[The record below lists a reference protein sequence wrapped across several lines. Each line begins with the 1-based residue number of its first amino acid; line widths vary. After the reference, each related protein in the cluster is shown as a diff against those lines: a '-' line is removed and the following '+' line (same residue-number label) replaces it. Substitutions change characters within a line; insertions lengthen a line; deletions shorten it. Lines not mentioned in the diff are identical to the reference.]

1 MITSRPFGTMP
12 DGRPVTCYRLTGGPK
27 AYADVL
33 DYGGTVQAIVV
44 PDQNGTPVDVVLGYD
59 DLDGYRTGT
68 CFFGATVGRHA
79 NRIGG
84 AAFTLGGNT
93 YTLEKNAGP
102 NNLHGGPEGFDRRLF
117 SGEIDGDK
125 LKLRLTS
132 PHMDQGFP
140 GELRLTV
147 TFTFSPE
154 NELTIRYE
162 AVCDRDT
169 VVNLTNHSYFDLSGG
184 RNPMGQLLRLDADRF
199 CEGDENTLPT
209 GRLLEVEG
217 TPFDFREEKPVG
229 RDLHTVTPQLTS
241 RPSPRRVC
249 PSSRQA
255 RPHGSS
261 TIPVPKTGSAST
273 SAVSAASPSAPGRR
287 SSRKAAASWKKVI
300 ASRIPWARSAPPKPP
315 RRSAPTPSSLRRR
328 ASGSWASRKARTVG
342 KAAERK

>member
-27 AYADVL
+27 AYADIL
-33 DYGGTVQAIVV
+33 DYGGTVQALVV
-44 PDQNGTPVDVVLGYD
+44 PDQNGAPVDVVLGYD
-59 DLDGYRTGT
+59 DLDGYRSGT

-93 YTLEKNAGP
+93 YTLGKNSGP

-117 SGEIDGDK
+117 SGEIDGDR

-140 GELRLTV
+140 GELQLTV

-229 RDLHTVTPQLTS
+229 RDLHTVTPQLTMCGGYDHNFVLKNGG
-241 RPSPRRVC
+241 RLRTFARLRSPE
-249 PSSRQA
+249 
-255 RPHGSS
+255 
-261 TIPVPKTGSAST
+261 TG
-273 SAVSAASPSAPGRR
+273 
-287 SSRKAAASWKKVI
+287 I
-300 ASRIPWARSAPPKPP
+300 AMRSATDLPGVQLYSGNFVTGTGKGGRAYGANDAVCLESQFFPNALAVEGWDKPI
-315 RRSAPTPSSLRRR
+315 LR
-328 ASGSWASRKARTVG
+328 AGEKFDHTTVYAFG
-342 KAAERK
+342 